1 MRNRIT
7 RLLSA
12 VAVVA
17 LMWLIW
23 YMLLPSHPQWIPRE
37 PPREEWRVKHPG
49 GCSIVCPPGWSVIM
63 FPNFPNVNQFTDGEL
78 GSDLRLR
85 RYLILRGGGNKVP
98 FPPAIYV
105 KDLGESTPESL
116 WAYHE
121 SVSFNMRAYEQ
132 SLMFTGNKYLCYY
145 FLLTTNGRWY
155 SLEYSKPVDALNP
168 SDTNM
173 PAMILRYLQSFQPI
187 P

>member
-1 MRNRIT
+1 MRNTIT
-7 RLLSA
+7 RMLAA

-23 YMLLPSHPQWIPRE
+23 YTQLPSHPPWIPRE
-37 PPREEWRVKHPG
+37 PPREEWRVKHPS
-49 GCSIVCPPGWSVIM
+49 GCSIVCPLGWSVVM
-63 FPNFPNVNQFTDGEL
+63 FPNVNVFTDDEL
-78 GSDLRLR
+78 GSGLRLR
-85 RYLILRGGGNKVP
+85 RYLILRGGGNKVR
-98 FPPAIYV
+98 FPPAIRV
-105 KDLGESTPESL
+105 EDLGEGTPSSL

-132 SLMFTGNKYLCYY
+132 SVMFTDNQYFCYD

-155 SLEYSKPVDALNP
+155 SLEYSKPVDVLNP